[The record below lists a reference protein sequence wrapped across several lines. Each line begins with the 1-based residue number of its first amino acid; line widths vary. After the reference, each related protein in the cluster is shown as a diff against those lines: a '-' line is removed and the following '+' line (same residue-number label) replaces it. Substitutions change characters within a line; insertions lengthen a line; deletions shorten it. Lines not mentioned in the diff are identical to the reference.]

1 MKKQFRRLN
10 QKTYISRPI
19 YSRRE
24 NIKFMNI
31 EEGSQDQSED
41 TEEILRGFLEREL
54 GFVDAQNVE
63 IRRVHRT
70 GQNKDGKPRPSLAR
84 FLRYKD
90 VQKILSLGLR
100 LKGAKEF
107 QMFRDLATE
116 IGKSRKT
123 QMETFKIAK
132 RRGIPAAFSQ
142 TQPYKMYIKG
152 SLWPVGK
159 ELAS

>member
-31 EEGSQDQSED
+31 EEGSQDQYED

-54 GFVDAQNVE
+54 GFVDAQNME

-70 GQNKDGKPRPSLAR
+70 GQNKDGKPRPILAR

-90 VQKILSLGLR
+90 VQKNTLLGTPPER
-100 LKGAKEF
+100 
-107 QMFRDLATE
+107 
-116 IGKSRKT
+116 SRVSNVPRPT
-123 QMETFKIAK
+123 D
-132 RRGIPAAFSQ
+132 
-142 TQPYKMYIKG
+142 
-152 SLWPVGK
+152 
-159 ELAS
+159 